1 MKRIYR
7 SDSDRLIAGVCGGLA
22 QYFSI
27 DPTLVRLVL
36 VFFTIFGGAGILAYV
51 VSWIMIPDESET
63 PKKFNL
69 DSIKQN
75 PLWGIL
81 LIIAGMAVFIR
92 FDHALFI
99 IWDIF
104 WDNLLNIFVA
114 LFLVGSGIFLLYSR
128 STTVKGSSE
137 DTQDWEPLHL
147 SDEDKKLAGVC
158 GGLGVSLGIDPTII
172 RALWVFGSLMSVG
185 IGLLLYIIL
194 AVVLPE
200 RTIMTEDI

>member
-81 LIIAGMAVFIR
+81 LIIAGIAVFIR
-92 FDHALFI
+92 FG
-99 IWDIF
+99 IF
-104 WDNLLNIFVA
+104 
-114 LFLVGSGIFLLYSR
+114 SGITSSILLWHYFWWVRVYFYSI
-128 STTVKGSSE
+128 
-137 DTQDWEPLHL
+137 P
-147 SDEDKKLAGVC
+147 
-158 GGLGVSLGIDPTII
+158 DPQ
-172 RALWVFGSLMSVG
+172 R
-185 IGLLLYIIL
+185 
-194 AVVLPE
+194 
-200 RTIMTEDI
+200 